1 MADKKVEA
9 SFDKLV
15 NWISLK
21 SLNWK
26 VVRVLVKVC
35 LCARFAFEI
44 ERMERDR
51 AGIRDEIRRSKMPGE
66 SF

>member
-9 SFDKLV
+9 SFDELV

-21 SLNWK
+21 SNWK

-51 AGIRDEIRRSKMPGE
+51 TGIGDEIRRSKMPGE